1 MEFFIA
7 DPNVE
12 RLPPDKTRFLNLQA
26 EPYPDGTRLRVSLE
40 LTPFQQRPTI
50 ELMLTSPDGSQAAA
64 ASIIEPMAWKL
75 ELTLHI
81 RDHQTNVLNY
91 TLTASLHYP
100 ELGELDRREIP
111 IDLSSLNKTK

>member
-12 RLPPDKTRFLNLQA
+12 RLPPDKTHILDLQA

-40 LTPFQQRPTI
+40 LTPFQQRPSI
-50 ELMLTSPDGSQAAA
+50 ELVLISPDGSRAAT

-81 RDHQTNVLNY
+81 RDRQANTPKY
-91 TLTASLHYP
+91 TLMASLNYP
-100 ELGELDRREIP
+100 ELGEMDRREIP
-111 IDLSSLNKTK
+111 IDLTPINKTK